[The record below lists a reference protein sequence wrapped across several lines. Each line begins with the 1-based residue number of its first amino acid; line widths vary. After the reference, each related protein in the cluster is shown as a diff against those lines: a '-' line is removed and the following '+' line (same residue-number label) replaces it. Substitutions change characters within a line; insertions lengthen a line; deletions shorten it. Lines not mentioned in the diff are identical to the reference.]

1 MDVKK
6 KMIDIVKINVGFF
19 YNIKIYI
26 VDFIYLLINVLN
38 KSVILVSI

>member
-1 MDVKK
+1 MLKK